1 MAWTLKTKRGELL
14 GLALG
19 CLYCGGEE
27 EMVLCWVGMVVAEF
41 AERERKNREIL
52 RWGFGVN

>member
-1 MAWTLKTKRGELL
+1 LAWTLKTKRGELL

-27 EMVLCWVGMVVAEF
+27 EMVLCWVGMVAEF